1 MKKENFIRLVEIA
14 AVATMCEELTRA
26 FVESGEKLGALV
38 IVLIGCVI
46 VLSLILGIL
55 DNSGNNH
62 LY

>member
-14 AVATMCEELTRA
+14 AVATVCAELTRA
-26 FVESGEKLGALV
+26 FVGSGEKLGSLV

-46 VLSLILGIL
+46 VLSLILDIL